1 MHDTAAPTALDS
13 GLQDGLAA
21 ARAALGRGDLSAALG
36 IYSDLRRRFRGQP
49 EPFQQAAAALLDAG
63 HHDEADLLLEVAQ
76 ERFPADPTLAIDR
89 ARVAHRRGDRGE
101 ALRHWERM
109 RRTFPD
115 HPGGY
120 AGAIATLRDD
130 DQPEAAN
137 ALLRSALG
145 RFPDDAYWQG
155 EAAAHL
161 DAYRPAP
168 EPAMVPVA
176 AEPPEPEPVDPGLR
190 RVDLAALAVTLETL
204 VGATDFSAPADIV
217 YTNFPI
223 LDPVAGKQH
232 LNELYVAREHP
243 MAAIALGKLPA
254 DTDLIVAGGEDFIPV
269 HQGRLLKDQV
279 PAYWAEDAI
288 PDILSRTRPYVDID
302 GSAVLIARFGLRT
315 WGHWLAELL
324 PKMICVEAAYPG
336 KHRFVLPAAVF
347 SDPVLRPLLESIW
360 YHGIDLARIVPVMP
374 DTVYRF
380 GELYAVSPAWSR
392 NKLHPGVAALVRA
405 RMRPVQPN
413 MPRKVAF
420 LRTESETR
428 NIANI
433 QAVTALLK
441 RQGFTMVEI
450 GALPF
455 ADQVATFASAETIV
469 SVLGSGLAGLL
480 YAPQGVRMLTLA
492 PSRWWDLFFFALL
505 QTRDGRLA
513 DIRGVQDPTDR
524 RNPAVARFVVEVA
537 EIEKGLK
544 ALRD

>member
-21 ARAALGRGDLSAALG
+21 AQTALGHGDLSAALG
-36 IYSDLRRRFRGQP
+36 IYSELRRRFRGKP

-63 HHDEADLLLEVAQ
+63 HYDEADLLLEVAQ
-76 ERFPADPTLAIDR
+76 ERFPADPTLAFDR
-89 ARVAHRRGDRGE
+89 ARVAHRRGDPAE

-120 AGAIATLRDD
+120 TGAIATLRDD

-137 ALLRSALG
+137 ALLRSAVA
-145 RFPDDAYWQG
+145 RFPDDADLLA

-161 DAYRPAP
+161 QAYRAAP
-168 EPAMVPVA
+168 EPVVA
-176 AEPPEPEPVDPGLR
+176 PEPEPLDPGLR
-190 RVDLAALAVTLETL
+190 RVDLSALAVTLETL
-204 VGATDFSAPADIV
+204 VDATDFSAPAEIV

-232 LNELYVAREHP
+232 LNELYVAREHH
-243 MAAIALGKLPA
+243 MEAITLGRLPA
-254 DTDLIVAGGEDFIPV
+254 ETDLIVAGGEDFIPV
-269 HQGRLLKDQV
+269 HDGRLLGDQV
-279 PAYWAEDAI
+279 PAYWAAETI
-288 PDILSRTRPYVDID
+288 PDILNRPRPQVGID

-336 KHRFVLPAAVF
+336 KHRFVLPAAIF

-380 GELYAVSPAWSR
+380 GELYAVSSVWSG

-513 DIRGVQDPTDR
+513 DIRGVQDPTDSR
-524 RNPAVARFVVEVA
+524 APAIARFVVELA
-537 EIEKGLK
+537 EIQKGLK
-544 ALRD
+544 ALGV